1 MSSTGSPLKP
11 STVTPAPGL
20 RLDSWK
26 EIAAY
31 LKRSPRTVSRW
42 EREEGLPALRHL
54 HHKKET
60 VYAFTDRIDAWLKSR
75 GKTGGT
81 GLGPGPLT
89 SAPPPELAEISKRE
103 ALSPRPLL
111 IAVLPL
117 RNLTDNSAKGVFADA
132 LTDEVISELGQL
144 CPERLRVIAFT
155 SAAHYRHSGKS
166 IQQIGKELRVD
177 YVMEGGVRW
186 YGRRVRVTARLIA
199 VRDQAQIWADSFEI
213 QLPPFFALQQ
223 GLARELAG
231 ALSAKLGL
239 PVTRTP
245 PPETACN
252 PAAHSAYLLG
262 TQLFQW
268 SEPDIKKGLD
278 LFSRAIEKDPNCA
291 PAYAELAMAWFR
303 LGFLYDYPPAAT
315 IRGEQG
321 TCPEELGIG
330 SGAVP
335 WPCRNGTIGTCSAP
349 GTGRKPRPASR
360 RAVELNPSDERA
372 RIVLA
377 ACHLVLNR
385 PDKAVE
391 EMRQASRLDPLSPVL
406 GASLVILGFFARS
419 YDMAIRG
426 CQKLLSHDASSALA
440 HLMMGACFATKGD
453 YARAL
458 THCEKARVLGKGQI
472 IYTATLCSVCA
483 GAGRRSSAERLLQEL
498 VTMTKQQYVRYIFLA
513 QAAVNLGN
521 KDHTLEWLEKAY
533 EQHDALLVFLK
544 ADPRFELLSRSA
556 RFRNLLGRIGLTN

>member
-1 MSSTGSPLKP
+1 MD
-11 STVTPAPGL
+11 TPV
-20 RLDSWK
+20 RVLD
-26 EIAAY
+26 
-31 LKRSPRTVSRW
+31 P
-42 EREEGLPALRHL
+42 
-54 HHKKET
+54 
-60 VYAFTDRIDAWLKSR
+60 
-75 GKTGGT
+75 
-81 GLGPGPLT
+81 
-89 SAPPPELAEISKRE
+89 SKRK
-103 ALSPRPLL
+103 LRPCHWNTSISGTHLK
-111 IAVLPL
+111 
-117 RNLTDNSAKGVFADA
+117 TVFVDA

-199 VRDQAQIWADSFEI
+199 VRDQTQIWADSFEI

-291 PAYAELAMAWFR
+291 PAHAELAAAWFR

-315 IRGEQG
+315 LGVSRELALKSLALDPELCRGHAAMAYWN
-321 TCPEELGIG
+321 LF
-330 SGAVP
+330 GA
-335 WPCRNGTIGTCSAP
+335 RNWAEAEAS
-349 GTGRKPRPASR
+349 SR

-385 PDKAVE
+385 PDEAVE
-391 EMRQASRLDPLSPVL
+391 ELRQASRLDPLSPVL

-440 HLMMGACFATKGD
+440 HLMMGACLATKGD